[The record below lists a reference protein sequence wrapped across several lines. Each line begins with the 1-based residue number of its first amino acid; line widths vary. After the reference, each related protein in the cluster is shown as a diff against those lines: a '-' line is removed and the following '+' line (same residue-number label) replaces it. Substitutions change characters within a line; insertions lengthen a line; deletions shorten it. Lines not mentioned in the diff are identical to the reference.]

1 MNSKKKLTGKPQSPK
16 LSRLLIV
23 ENTFRLG
30 MGLLLAKILQ
40 IAGDS
45 SLTTKVIDSSDVER
59 ELTHFKPEVVVL
71 DVDSLRHATA
81 LQIALNIRQQ
91 DQMQIIVFMSGGANP
106 ILVKEGM
113 LSVLWSNAYWL
124 NEPSRY
130 PALVYPEILRAFN
143 GKKQLSTEVLEAA
156 VTETKHLGLLS
167 PQQHRVM
174 RLVSNGS
181 SNAKIAIDCRLT
193 VKAVERTIAAASKIL
208 GVEASSPETNHRVNA
223 ANKYRRSMLF
233 ADFPGWD

>member
-1 MNSKKKLTGKPQSPK
+1 MNTKKKLTGKPQTPK
-16 LSRLLIV
+16 PSRLLIV

-59 ELTHFKPEVVVL
+59 ELRDFNPEVVVL

-81 LQIALNIRQQ
+81 LQVALSIRQQ
-91 DQMQIIVFMSGGANP
+91 DQLRIIVFMSGGANP
-106 ILVKEGM
+106 ILVKEGL
-113 LSVLWSNAYWL
+113 LSALWSNAYWL

-143 GKKQLSTEVLEAA
+143 GKKQMSTEVLEAA

-174 RLVSNGS
+174 RLVSNGA

-208 GVEASSPETNHRVNA
+208 GVEASSSETNHRVNA
-223 ANKYRRSMLF
+223 SNKYRRSMLF
-233 ADFPGWD
+233 ADFSSLD

>member
-1 MNSKKKLTGKPQSPK
+1 MSSKKKLIGKPQSRG
-16 LSRLLIV
+16 LQRLLVV

-40 IAGDS
+40 IAGDP
-45 SLTTKVIDSSDVER
+45 SLKTKVIDPEEIEK
-59 ELTHFKPEVVVL
+59 ELEAFKPEVVVL
-71 DVDSLRHATA
+71 DIDSLRHAAA
-81 LQIALNIRQQ
+81 LQIALDIRAQNP
-91 DQMQIIVFMSGGANP
+91 DQIIVFMSEGANP

-113 LSVLWSNAYWL
+113 LSALWSNAYWL
-124 NEPSRY
+124 NQPSRY

-156 VTETKHLGLLS
+156 VAETKHLGLLS

-174 RLVSNGS
+174 RLVSNGA
-181 SNAKIAIDCRLT
+181 SNSKIAAECRLT
-193 VKAVERTIAAASKIL
+193 VKAVERTIAAASKL
-208 GVEASSPETNHRVNA
+208 LDVEPSSVDTNHRVNA

-233 ADFPGWD
+233 ADFAGLE